1 MRGGRRLSALVCL
14 LRSQKAIF
22 ETSIPASCPI
32 LNALRSTG
40 PRTPLGKARS
50 RANSVRHGLL
60 SKAMADPALV
70 AGAQQLA
77 IRIAREHGQPDHCVE
92 AYTVADAELSILKR
106 ARCARASSI

>member
-1 MRGGRRLSALVCL
+1 
-14 LRSQKAIF
+14 
-22 ETSIPASCPI
+22 
-32 LNALRSTG
+32 
-40 PRTPLGKARS
+40 LGKARS

-92 AYTVADAELSILKR
+92 AYTVADAELRILKR